1 MSLQARSPQRILAG
15 TLRLDE
21 LKSHGMDE
29 LSLGIWLR
37 RERERRGVTL
47 RQIAE
52 QTKVA
57 VPLLEGL
64 EADNLS
70 RWPTGIYRKAFVR
83 SYAVSIGL
91 DADEVVKRLEKE
103 HPPEP
108 EATPLPAPA
117 GSSSNRV
124 EGGVV
129 PAAQFHDRR
138 PRIAHRARVI
148 GTAADL
154 TVAIVLGLGSAAAG
168 SRLLWP
174 VLFIALYYALGVLLT
189 GTSPMVALLSDSR
202 DDDPTAGP
210 RTDEPAA
217 ELPTDQARTQRAA
230 ADRRTPRRVSRT
242 HRTPKATRRVQ

>member
-1 MSLQARSPQRILAG
+1 
-15 TLRLDE
+15 
-21 LKSHGMDE
+21 MDE

-47 RQIAE
+47 RQIAD

-70 RWPTGIYRKAFVR
+70 RWPAGIYRKAFVR
-83 SYAVSIGL
+83 SYAAAIGL
-91 DADEVVKRLEKE
+91 DADEVVKRFERE

-108 EATPLPAPA
+108 EATPTNVPPEAGSATAANPGPAALPA
-117 GSSSNRV
+117 
-124 EGGVV
+124 
-129 PAAQFHDRR
+129 DRP
-138 PRIAHRARVI
+138 PRIPHRARVI

-154 TVAIVLGLGSAAAG
+154 TVAIVLSLGSAAAG

-189 GTSPMVALLSDSR
+189 GTSPMVALLSDGREADTSS
-202 DDDPTAGP
+202 GP
-210 RTDEPAA
+210 RVDEPA
-217 ELPTDQARTQRAA
+217 LGPDQGRAQRPAV
-230 ADRRTPRRVSRT
+230 DRRTPRRISRAQ
-242 HRTPKATRRVQ
+242 RASKAARRVQ